1 MSKRSKRKP
10 KLTPAQHPTQQ
21 SQPKNKQLLQQIQ
34 GLEVST
40 HQGPLP
46 PPELFEGYN
55 NILPGA
61 AGRILSMAEKQSS
74 HRQDLELRVVKAGA
88 RDSLIGLIF
97 GFILGFFTIGGGI
110 FCIIK
115 GQSTGGTI
123 IGGAGL
129 VSLVGVFVYGSRQRR
144 KERESKK
151 S

>member
-1 MSKRSKRKP
+1 MAKRSKKKA
-10 KLTPAQHPTQQ
+10 KLSPAQQPPQQ
-21 SQPKNKQLLQQIQ
+21 KQLKNQRVLQQVQ
-34 GLEVST
+34 VT

-46 PPELFEGYN
+46 PPELFEGYD

-61 AGRILSMAEKQSS
+61 AERILSMAEKQSS
-74 HRQDLELRVVKAGA
+74 HRQDLELKVIKAGA

-97 GFILGFFTIGGGI
+97 AFILGFFTIGGGI
-110 FCIIK
+110 YCIIK

-144 KERESKK
+144 KERESKQG
-151 S
+151 